1 MLVPD
6 GATDYSRRKRCPV
19 QDRALMPPPLAMVPA
34 IAVEW
39 SVANSHSARGNGAT
53 VRWGGTPG

>member
-6 GATDYSRRKRCPV
+6 GATDYTRRKGCPV
-19 QDRALMPPPLAMVPA
+19 ENRALMPPPLAMVPA

-39 SVANSHSARGNGAT
+39 GVPNSHSGRGNGAM
-53 VRWGGTPG
+53 VRWGGNPG